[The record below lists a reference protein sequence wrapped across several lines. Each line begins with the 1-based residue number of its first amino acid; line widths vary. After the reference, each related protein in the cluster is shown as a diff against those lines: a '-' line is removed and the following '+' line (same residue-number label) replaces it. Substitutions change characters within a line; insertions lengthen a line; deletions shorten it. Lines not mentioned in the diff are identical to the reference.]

1 MQLTLDAK
9 QMGEC
14 LDLWRETLEVRFED
28 EDVRGTG
35 ADRLAALNKL
45 SGTVDGWL
53 DLLRVAKPETDAD
66 RGDLDAREDPDR
78 ELQEMGRASAV
89 GFADHG
95 GDEAHS
101 RARPQARRRFDTIV
115 RTRFAVE
122 RAWPRRGAVT

>member
-14 LDLWRETLEVRFED
+14 LDLWRERLEAKFEG
-28 EDVRGTG
+28 EDVRGAG

-66 RGDLDAREDPDR
+66 RRDLDALMTRIAGFKKWAPQAHLALLIIE
-78 ELQEMGRASAV
+78 EMGRTA
-89 GFADHG
+89 GRG
-95 GDEAHS
+95 
-101 RARPQARRRFDTIV
+101 R
-115 RTRFAVE
+115 
-122 RAWPRRGAVT
+122 RRGAVSTR